1 MELPDWREPA
11 GTSVEPDDGQLA
23 RVGEYSEQV
32 RARGTPAVRGGAR
45 DDPKVHEGAVQGLLV
60 RESHALG
67 SVARGCQDQEL
78 ELVSLAEHHIVNIGS
93 TKPAP
98 NRVRHRRGA
107 HHLVHHEAR
116 AVVSPDSPVVNS
128 EAVAVS
134 VGVRARMRVN
144 RHRVAGCFLLPVA
157 SHSALRR
164 RFLASIRRRCG
175 LSHRPW
181 GVVTFRS
188 SRATTSVCRFPAARP
203 AESSNSKAGCARHSG
218 PAPRDARAVA
228 ECRALWIT
236 ANSKMGFKVRSF
248 RCLRAPPRQDLRH
261 EGQRSTSR
269 TVTTLSRE
277 PGSRPRIPPR
287 P

>member
-11 GTSVEPDDGQLA
+11 VHVGRTRRWTACQSRRGFRAGPRPRNPRRSRWRTGRPEGPRGCRAGAAGARVACARFRRPRVPGPGAGAGQSCRAPHRWHRVDETCPKPRASPTRSSPPGPPRSTSGGLA
-23 RVGEYSEQV
+23 RFS
-32 RARGTPAVRGGAR
+32 
-45 DDPKVHEGAVQGLLV
+45 
-60 RESHALG
+60 
-67 SVARGCQDQEL
+67 
-78 ELVSLAEHHIVNIGS
+78 
-93 TKPAP
+93 
-98 NRVRHRRGA
+98 RRQF
-107 HHLVHHEAR
+107 
-116 AVVSPDSPVVNS
+116 

-134 VGVRARMRVN
+134 VGLRARMRVN

-175 LSHRPW
+175 LSHRPR

-203 AESSNSKAGCARHSG
+203 AESSNSKAGRARHSG

>member
-23 RVGEYSEQV
+23 RVGEDSEQV

-78 ELVSLAEHHIVNIGS
+78 ELVSLAKHHVVGIGS

-164 RFLASIRRRCG
+164 RLLASIRRRCG
-175 LSHRPW
+175 LSHRRR
-181 GVVTFRS
+181 GFVTFRS
-188 SRATTSVCRFPAARP
+188 SRRP
-203 AESSNSKAGCARHSG
+203 RVDFRQPGRRNHPIPRRGESSTPDQRRVTLGRLRSAALFGSPQIARWASRCVHF
-218 PAPRDARAVA
+218 AV
-228 ECRALWIT
+228 C
-236 ANSKMGFKVRSF
+236 
-248 RCLRAPPRQDLRH
+248 APPRQDLRR